1 VKPPWRLP
9 SALAAPR
16 ESWGELLD
24 AMLHAVWLVDANELV
39 IVAAN
44 AAALDLWGGDPADLL
59 GRSVLDFGVTPED
72 EAFWREA
79 GPASG
84 GGIESE
90 ARVRVADGS
99 TAAVMRRV
107 RRVRAATGAAPLY
120 VVALDDRRDAVRREQ
135 ALEVRAAEL
144 AGTLDSLD
152 DGVLVVDLRGAIRHF
167 NRRFADLW
175 ELPEEREARGDDDA
189 VLDWMRQQVAEPA
202 AYMRRLAAI
211 EDAPLMR
218 ARDLVR
224 LHSGRVLERTAV
236 PQFGRGRPIGRVYTY
251 RETEAPVRG
260 SRGMRAMH

>member
-1 VKPPWRLP
+1 VKPPWQLP
-9 SALAAPR
+9 PALAASR
-16 ESWGELLD
+16 ESWADLLD
-24 AMLHAVWLVDANELV
+24 AMLHAVWLVDATELV

-44 AAALDLWGGDPADLL
+44 AAALDLWGGDPADLI
-59 GRSVLDFGVTPED
+59 GRSVLEVAVTPED
-72 EAFWREA
+72 EAFWREV
-79 GPASG
+79 GPAFD

-90 ARVRVADGS
+90 AQVRVADGS
-99 TAAVMRRV
+99 TAAVLRRV
-107 RRVRAATGAAPLY
+107 RCIRAATGAPLY
-120 VVALDDRRDAVRREQ
+120 VVALDDRRDVARREQ
-135 ALEVRAAEL
+135 ALEVRTAEL
-144 AGTLDSLD
+144 EGTLDSLD
-152 DGVLVVDLRGAIRHF
+152 EGVLVVDLRGAIRHF

-189 VLDWMRQQVAEPA
+189 VLDWMRQQVTEPA

-251 RETEAPVRG
+251 REAEAPARGARGVR
-260 SRGMRAMH
+260 ATH